1 MIAIIKH
8 VFEWIADTAKFTAAV
23 WHEARALQAEAE
35 AKYGFMGF

>member
-8 VFEWIADTAKFTAAV
+8 SFEWVAETAKFTAAV

-35 AKYGFMGF
+35 AKHGHIGF